1 MMACK
6 YEMVIRKYFIRYY
19 KNVELR
25 KQDDQINIVSKVFE
39 KINETSKNNLSTVF
53 LAPPEWPKKIVQ
65 LQKMNEKV
73 KKRVSEYLRVWQKN
87 SDALKFL
94 FKIAAEKKK
103 RCL

>member
-1 MMACK
+1 MACK
-6 YEMVIRKYFIRYY
+6 YEMVIRKYFIKYY

-39 KINETSKNNLSTVF
+39 KINETNKNNLSTVF
-53 LAPPEWPKKIVQ
+53 LALQEWPKKIVQ

>member
-1 MMACK
+1 
-6 YEMVIRKYFIRYY
+6 
-19 KNVELR
+19 
-25 KQDDQINIVSKVFE
+25 
-39 KINETSKNNLSTVF
+39 
-53 LAPPEWPKKIVQ
+53 VQ